1 MDFKLPDIG
10 EGIAEGEI
18 VKWLVK
24 EGETVKEDQPIF
36 EVMTDKATVEIPSP
50 RAGIIKK
57 ILAQEGQVVPV
68 ETVVL
73 IIDDGNLA
81 SNEPKVIEA
90 EVVTESKGFVIV
102 EETERKKVL
111 ATPATRKFAR
121 DNNVD
126 ITKVKATGNN
136 GKVTKEDIQAYLV
149 KDTIETKELILVKP
163 EKYNS
168 YTESETSQKTPL
180 NEERI
185 PFRAL
190 RKKIAENLVRSKRN
204 APHFMIADEVDV
216 TELVD
221 FRRECKNLAH
231 KKGVKLTY
239 LPFIIKAVVTA
250 LKEFPTLNSTLD
262 EEKSE
267 LVLKKYYNIGVA
279 VATNQGLI
287 VPVMKNSDK
296 RTIFDSAREIERL
309 SVNARDGKIDLEDI
323 RGGTF
328 SITNIGSIG
337 GLFSAPIINYPEVAI
352 LAVNKIVEKPVVKDG
367 NIVIRSMM
375 YLSMSCDHRIV
386 DGAVATLFLNRVI
399 ELIENP
405 KVLLL
410 D

>member
-24 EGETVKEDQPIF
+24 EGDVVKEDQPIF

-81 SNEPKVIEA
+81 STESKVIEP
-90 EVVTESKGFVIV
+90 EVITESKGFVIV

-126 ITKVKATGNN
+126 ISKVKATGNN
-136 GKVTKEDIQAYLV
+136 GKVTKEDIKAYLA
-149 KDTIETKELILVKP
+149 KDTVETKELILVKP

-168 YTESETSQKTPL
+168 YTESEPSQKTTL
-180 NEERI
+180 NEERV

-190 RKKIAENLVRSKRN
+190 RKKIAENLVRSKHN
-204 APHFMIADEVDV
+204 APHFMLADEVDV
-216 TELVD
+216 TELVN

-287 VPVMKNSDK
+287 VPVMKDSDK

-309 SVNARDGKIDLEDI
+309 SVNARDGKIDLEDL

-328 SITNIGSIG
+328 TVTNIGSIG

>member
-24 EGETVKEDQPIF
+24 EGDIVKEDQPIF

-50 RAGIIKK
+50 RAGVIKR

-73 IIDDGNLA
+73 IIDDGTPSSEKTVKTEEVKENTGFILV
-81 SNEPKVIEA
+81 EP
-90 EVVTESKGFVIV
+90 
-102 EETERKKVL
+102 ERKKVL

-126 ITKVKATGNN
+126 ITTVKATGNN
-136 GKVTKEDIQAYLV
+136 GKVTKEDIIAHLSKNKV
-149 KDTIETKELILVKP
+149 ETKELIVVKT
-163 EKYNS
+163 EKYNN
-168 YTESETSQKTPL
+168 YNENETSEKTTL
-180 NEERI
+180 NEERV

-190 RKKIAENLVRSKRN
+190 RKKIAENLVRSKHN
-204 APHFMIADEVDV
+204 APHFMLADEVDV
-216 TELVD
+216 TELVN
-221 FRRECKNLAH
+221 FRRECKTLAH
-231 KKGVKLTY
+231 KKGIKLTY
-239 LPFIIKAVVTA
+239 LPFIIKAVVSA
-250 LKEFPTLNSTLD
+250 LKDFPTLNSMLD

-296 RTIFDSAREIERL
+296 RTIFDSAKELERL
-309 SVNARDGKIDLEDI
+309 SVNAREGKIDLEDL

-328 SITNIGSIG
+328 TITNIGSIG

-410 D
+410 E